1 MQISSRHSQ
10 SPSLYVN
17 CSSHSGLD
25 SVNYVL
31 VQITL
36 LAGALITL
44 TSILGGIDSAN
55 EGTRAWRAF
64 RVLLWAAIVFDVG
77 EAFICI
83 LAIKM
88 CSELPL
94 LATEKH
100 VRLRD
105 GSAISQS
112 LGEAPRRGPQPPSRF
127 RHRYLLLESVGM
139 HPLYWLVDQLVIWV
153 LVSASVLSFVT
164 LFYWVVQT
172 MTIVTAMLI
181 VISFVIVIAMILTV
195 FVISMGYGRNRY

>member
-1 MQISSRHSQ
+1 MRISSKRSQ

-17 CSSHSGLD
+17 CSSQSGLD
-25 SVNYVL
+25 SVNHVL

-55 EGTRAWRAF
+55 EGTRAWQAF

-94 LATEKH
+94 LAMEKH

-105 GSAISQS
+105 GSAHSQS
-112 LGEAPRRGPQPPSRF
+112 RFEAPRRGLQPPSRF

-139 HPLYWLVDQLVIWV
+139 HPLYGAVVCYVLLLGCADHDTSHFDADRDFLRAGYSHSPHRLRNFHGIW
-153 LVSASVLSFVT
+153 AK
-164 LFYWVVQT
+164 
-172 MTIVTAMLI
+172 
-181 VISFVIVIAMILTV
+181 
-195 FVISMGYGRNRY
+195 